1 MYKIRIGKMKDLK
14 FNIIMFGAVF
24 GLMAIFGIV
33 LGTPWQE
40 WLK

>member
-1 MYKIRIGKMKDLK
+1 MKDLK
-14 FNIIMFGAVF
+14 FNIIWISAVF
-24 GLMAIFGIV
+24 GLMATFGIV